1 MSNQM
6 PGDPVA
12 QISGHRM
19 DLRAPG
25 RPDSVVDA
33 EPPPGSSDTLRCVF
47 HGCHIS
53 ETPRILSR
61 ITRKYVKVCLYMRC
75 WRCSHALSP
84 SGMS

>member
-25 RPDSVVDA
+25 QPDSVVDT
-33 EPPPGSSDTLRCVF
+33 ERLQEVLITTPHLCSMDTTFPKLPV
-47 HGCHIS
+47 H
-53 ETPRILSR
+53 LVN
-61 ITRKYVKVCLYMRC
+61 Y
-75 WRCSHALSP
+75 
-84 SGMS
+84 